1 MAMQFPKHNQQGM
14 DDDPLRR
21 EAAEWFVRLNAQEPD
36 ADEVGDWQRWLLK
49 SEAHRQAFAE
59 FEDLWQTI
67 GQTEPH
73 FEAPGN
79 QAAAK
84 RDPGKR
90 WRWPVALAASVLFAA
105 VGALFF
111 RADMMTSRDL
121 PSSALVQTRKA
132 EDRTYAL
139 PDGSRID
146 VGASTR
152 VVVDFGPATRNVFI
166 DSGEA
171 YFQVAHDSARP
182 FVVHAGAGTIT
193 AVGTAFNVH
202 TALGRVS
209 VAVVEGTVKV
219 ENSGYDT
226 SAPAKGPSVRPQ
238 SPAPVLVHAGEGVAY
253 DRSVQPVESVDAR
266 VATSWRG
273 GHLKFLREPLA
284 YVVSDIE
291 RYADLQISIA
301 DPSLGELLYTGTV
314 VPENLDDWLALLS
327 HAFPIEVQRINKRA
341 ILLKRRDTSTEPHTG
356 TG

>member
-1 MAMQFPKHNQQGM
+1 MAMQFPTHNPQEI

-21 EAAEWFVRLNAQEPD
+21 EAAEWFVRLNTHEPD
-36 ADEVGDWQRWLLK
+36 TDEVGEWQRWLLK

-67 GQTEPH
+67 GQTGLESP
-73 FEAPGN
+73 AT
-79 QAAAK
+79 QAAAE
-84 RDPGKR
+84 PQQGKR
-90 WRWPVALAASVLFAA
+90 WFWPVGLAATFLVGA

-111 RADMMTSRDL
+111 SADMGASSDL

-132 EDRTYAL
+132 EDRTYNL

-152 VVVDFGPATRNVFI
+152 VVVDFGTTARNVFI

-171 YFQVAHDSARP
+171 YFEVAHDTARP

-219 ENSGYDT
+219 QNSVHDT
-226 SAPAKGPSVRPQ
+226 SAPAKDDSVSPQ
-238 SPAPVLVHAGEGVAY
+238 STAPLLVHAGEGVAY
-253 DRSVQPVESVDAR
+253 DRSLQPVESVDAR
-266 VATSWRG
+266 VATSWRN

-291 RYADLQISIA
+291 RYADLQIAIA

-327 HAFPIEVQRINKRA
+327 HAFPIEVQRINQRA
-341 ILLKRRDTSTEPHTG
+341 ILLKRREAPTVPQTEIG
-356 TG
+356 

>member
-1 MAMQFPKHNQQGM
+1 MQFPKHTREGM

-21 EAAEWFVRLNAQEPD
+21 EAAEWFVRLNTQEPD
-36 ADEVGDWQRWLLK
+36 TDEVGDWQRWLLK

-73 FEAPGN
+73 LASSVN
-79 QAAAK
+79 QATAE
-84 RDPGKR
+84 RNHSKR
-90 WRWPVALAASVLFAA
+90 WRWVALAATFLFGA
-105 VGALFF
+105 VGALLFS
-111 RADMMTSRDL
+111 ADMGTSRDL

-132 EDRTYAL
+132 EDRTYVL

-152 VVVDFGPATRNVFI
+152 VVVDFGTAARNVFI

-171 YFQVAHDSARP
+171 YFQVAHDTARP

-219 ENSGYDT
+219 QNSDYNT
-226 SAPAKGPSVRPQ
+226 AAPAKDDSVKPQ
-238 SPAPVLVHAGEGVAY
+238 AAAPLLVHAGEGVAY
-253 DRSVQPVESVDAR
+253 DRSLQPVESVDAR
-266 VATSWRG
+266 VATSWRN

-301 DPSLGELLYTGTV
+301 DPSLGALLYTGTV
-314 VPENLDDWLALLS
+314 VPENVDDWLALLS
-327 HAFPIEVQRINKRA
+327 HAFPIEVQHINKRA
-341 ILLKRRDTSTEPHTG
+341 ILLKRRDAPMEPPTDAG
-356 TG
+356 

>member
-1 MAMQFPKHNQQGM
+1 MQFPKHNQQGM
-14 DDDPLRR
+14 DDEPLRR
-21 EAAEWFVRLNAQEPD
+21 EAAEWFVRLNTHEPD
-36 ADEVGDWQRWLLK
+36 TDEVGDWQRWLLK

-67 GQTEPH
+67 GQTGPH
-73 FEAPGN
+73 LNSPAN
-79 QAAAK
+79 QAAAE
-84 RDPGKR
+84 RAHSKR
-90 WRWPVALAASVLFAA
+90 WRWPAALAATLLFGA
-105 VGALFF
+105 VGALLF
-111 RADMMTSRDL
+111 RADMVPSRDL

-152 VVVDFGPATRNVFI
+152 VVVDFGTAARNVFI

-171 YFQVAHDSARP
+171 YFQVAHDTARP

-219 ENSGYDT
+219 ENSAHNT
-226 SAPAKGPSVRPQ
+226 SARAKGDSVRSQ
-238 SPAPVLVHAGEGVAY
+238 STAPLLVHAGEGVAY

-266 VATSWRG
+266 VATSWRN

-314 VPENLDDWLALLS
+314 VPENLDDWFALMS

-341 ILLKRRDTSTEPHTG
+341 ILLKRRDAPTEPRTNTG
-356 TG
+356 